1 MQSTSSIMKNVGN
14 NKKSN
19 NTINKEK
26 PKKRNLRKTKQDIM
40 QSQPPFLP
48 QEFCNNK
55 NTRIANNKT

>member
-26 PKKRNLRKTKQDIM
+26 PQKEI
-40 QSQPPFLP
+40 
-48 QEFCNNK
+48 
-55 NTRIANNKT
+55 

>member
-48 QEFCNNK
+48 QENFVT
-55 NTRIANNKT
+55 TRIRE

>member
-48 QEFCNNK
+48 QENFVM
-55 NTRIANNKT
+55 TRIRE